1 MYKKFKW
8 FIKYYKKYY
17 IIGVIFLLL
26 SDIVSLFLPYII
38 GKLIDLIY
46 NNSIDL
52 NNFIKIISITI
63 FVVILKYFLAMGWSY
78 NVFKASGSI
87 EYLAR
92 NK

>member
-52 NNFIKIISITI
+52 NNFIKINISYQRKQR
-63 FVVILKYFLAMGWSY
+63 VNL
-78 NVFKASGSI
+78 FKLYIYSKI
-87 EYLAR
+87 I
-92 NK
+92 